1 MVPNAFLILAAASN
15 GSSFFRVV
23 PAKLVTHQFSYRFA
37 RVLANFCTS
46 CLTREE
52 VIWSGFFRF
61 CSRLDTKL
69 HFAYF
74 LSGFQSQTIFFPS
87 VNFASSFNQ
96 KILTLIIV
104 QGASHIL
111 RILESHSQVFL
122 VRQLFFRRFSV
133 NYSTVNLLLL
143 YESPDCF
150 FKQSDISAFL
160 YCFDLNQM
168 KLSRRENKKQKSTVK
183 QIDWKPSEK

>member
-61 CSRLDTKL
+61 CSRLDTEL
-69 HFAYF
+69 QFAYCLVF
-74 LSGFQSQTIFFPS
+74 IHRQSI
-87 VNFASSFNQ
+87 NFELSFNR
-96 KILTLIIV
+96 KILTVII
-104 QGASHIL
+104 QTGCISYFEI
-111 RILESHSQVFL
+111 HSRVFS
-122 VRQLFFRRFSV
+122 VSQLFFRSFPV
-133 NYSTVNLLLL
+133 NYSTVSLLLL
-143 YESPDCF
+143 HEFPDCF
-150 FKQSDISAFL
+150 FQQSAILAFL
-160 YCFDLNQM
+160 YCFDLNQI
-168 KLSRRENKKQKSTVK
+168 N
-183 QIDWKPSEK
+183 